1 MTDHI
6 VWTDRSR
13 VEEYQSCARRRWY
26 TYHQG
31 GVGMSPARKSLPLAV
46 GGSVHVGLASL
57 LQGASEDEAV
67 VDAITDFTRYHKA
80 LALDSAEAPQP
91 DDLSRQLTFL
101 GDADA
106 AEALMRVHEQRV
118 TEYDD
123 WLWREQMA
131 LVEGLVRAWARR
143 RLRPLLDEYEV
154 LEVERE
160 GDWELSEKWKF
171 APEPGLLYYAPD
183 ESPSASLRFM
193 SRPDALLRSRADGQL
208 YLQSFKTL
216 STWDVR
222 RARDAEHDMQGLSE
236 AVEVERR
243 LGERVMGIRY
253 EYLRKGYRAEDK
265 DLSAKFGL
273 KVWSQRSHLVR
284 AWRGD
289 AGWCWS
295 YDFLKD
301 DGSASKLYWKAW
313 RPESTWEAM
322 TTKEWIDLLDS
333 TEATMS
339 AEDTT
344 VGLAPRELGYRSVAQ
359 AQGYTVDHPLDSLFP
374 PPQLVYRS
382 DDQARDWIDQ
392 IEAQERRVTEGV
404 AAVDAATDE
413 GERRHL
419 LNVHFPMSRRACSY
433 PTECVYTKVCY
444 GGEDIQRDPMGS
456 GLYRIREA
464 NHPQERATT

>member
-1 MTDHI
+1 MRCIKMANHI

-13 VEEYQSCARRRWY
+13 VEEYQSCPRRRWY

-57 LQGASEDEAV
+57 LLGVSEDDTV
-67 VDAITDFTRYHKA
+67 VDAFIDSARYYKA

-91 DDLSRQLTFL
+91 DELSRQLTSL

-118 TEYDD
+118 TEYDS

-160 GDWELSEKWKF
+160 GDWELSVCTP
-171 APEPGLLYYAPD
+171 ANILTPI
-183 ESPSASLRFM
+183 RFM

-208 YLQSFKTL
+208 YLLSFKTL

-243 LGERVMGIRY
+243 LGERIMGIRY
-253 EYLRKGYRAEDK
+253 EYLLKGYRAEDR

-284 AWRGD
+284 AYRGD

-322 TTKEWIDLLDS
+322 TTKEWIDLMDA

-344 VGLAPRELGYRSVAQ
+344 VGLAPRELGYRSAAQ
-359 AQGYTVDHPLDSLFP
+359 AQGYTSDHPLDSLFP
-374 PPQLVYRS
+374 PPQMVYRS
-382 DDQARDWIDQ
+382 DDQARDWVDQ
-392 IEAQERRVTEGV
+392 IEAQERRVAEGV
-404 AAVDAATDE
+404 AAVEAASDE
-413 GERRHL
+413 GDRRHL

-464 NHPQERATT
+464 NHPQEKATI